1 MAKSL
6 PINKASTVRRG
17 ASRSL
22 PLVLSLDPTSAVT
35 LQQQLYLGLR
45 DAILQGRLAPGVQ
58 LPGSRALA
66 HSLGVSRTTM
76 ALVFDQLRAEGYV
89 EGHERTGT
97 FVARLLPDRLLN
109 ARNAGPARRASSPPR
124 GRTARLSNRG
134 KVIAGLSVS
143 SAPMLG
149 GTGAR
154 AFRMGTPA
162 LDHFPLPLWGRLLS
176 RAWRRVTPSQLAY
189 AEPNGYAPLR
199 EAIAAYVR
207 QARAVRC
214 ESGQVIIVSGAQQAF
229 DLAARVLLDPGD
241 VAAVEEPG
249 YRGARAAL
257 MAAGVTL
264 VPVPVDADGLQV
276 DALLALHPAP
286 RLACVTP
293 SHQFPLGATLS
304 ARRRM
309 ALLEWARTNDRWI
322 VEDDFDS
329 EYRFRTRPL
338 PSLQGMDSDA
348 RVLYVGTFSKTLFPS
363 LRLGYLIVP
372 ASLVDA
378 FARARAIVDRHPSA
392 LEQVVLADFIAD
404 GHFAR
409 HVRRMRGLYAERQ
422 ATLLQLLGQ
431 QASEWLVGAA
441 ADAGMHLVA
450 WLRDG
455 LDDARVS
462 QRAFDAG
469 VIAAPLSAL
478 SAAPVTRGA
487 LMLGFAAF
495 DRVTMHRGVST
506 LCEVLRTEAQ
516 RSTTRRTRRTP

>member
-1 MAKSL
+1 
-6 PINKASTVRRG
+6 
-17 ASRSL
+17 
-22 PLVLSLDPTSAVT
+22 
-35 LQQQLYLGLR
+35 
-45 DAILQGRLAPGVQ
+45 
-58 LPGSRALA
+58 
-66 HSLGVSRTTM
+66 
-76 ALVFDQLRAEGYV
+76 
-89 EGHERTGT
+89 
-97 FVARLLPDRLLN
+97 
-109 ARNAGPARRASSPPR
+109 
-124 GRTARLSNRG
+124 
-134 KVIAGLSVS
+134 
-143 SAPMLG
+143 
-149 GTGAR
+149 
-154 AFRMGTPA
+154 
-162 LDHFPLPLWGRLLS
+162 
-176 RAWRRVTPSQLAY
+176 
-189 AEPNGYAPLR
+189 
-199 EAIAAYVR
+199 
-207 QARAVRC
+207 
-214 ESGQVIIVSGAQQAF
+214 
-229 DLAARVLLDPGD
+229 
-241 VAAVEEPG
+241 
-249 YRGARAAL
+249 
-257 MAAGVTL
+257 
-264 VPVPVDADGLQV
+264 LQV